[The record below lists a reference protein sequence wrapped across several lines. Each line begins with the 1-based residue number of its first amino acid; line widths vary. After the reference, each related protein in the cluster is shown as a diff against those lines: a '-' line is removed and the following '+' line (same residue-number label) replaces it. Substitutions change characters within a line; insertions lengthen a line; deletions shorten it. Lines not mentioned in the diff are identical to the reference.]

1 MKRIAVAT
9 SDGIHID
16 LEFGKASEFY
26 IYEKQEEGAEKG
38 KFVLKEKR
46 KASGAEE
53 GPQDR
58 CKGKQEKA
66 CVCGGEASL
75 QLVSRVNL
83 VADCICV
90 LCSHIGPGAEKLLDK
105 RAISAFAIDIPL
117 TEALQK
123 LARYYH

>member
-1 MKRIAVAT
+1 MKRIAAAT

-16 LEFGKASEFY
+16 LEFGKAPEFY
-26 IYEKQEEGAEKG
+26 IYEKQEEGTEKG

-46 KASGAEE
+46 KADGAGK
-53 GPQDR
+53 GPQDI
-58 CKGKQEKA
+58 CKGKQEKVCA
-66 CVCGGEASL
+66 CGGEASL
-75 QLVSRVNL
+75 HLISRVNL
-83 VADCICV
+83 IDDCICV

-117 TEALQK
+117 AEALQK